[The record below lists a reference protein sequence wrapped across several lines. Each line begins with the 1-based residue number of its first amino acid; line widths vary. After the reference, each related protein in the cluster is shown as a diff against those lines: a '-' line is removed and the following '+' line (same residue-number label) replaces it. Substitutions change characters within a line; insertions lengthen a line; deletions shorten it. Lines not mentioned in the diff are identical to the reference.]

1 MPATNKSYL
10 KQLHF
15 NHLLREMEI
24 LTTCIT
30 TAVASSP
37 TACNEWEFYFVISFM
52 REKGI
57 VDGEANNSRV

>member
-1 MPATNKSYL
+1 MPAANNPIQSSYL
-10 KQLHF
+10 LIISC
-15 NHLLREMEI
+15 REMEI